1 MSDRRKVL
9 IVDDE
14 IDLCLLLKS
23 YFLRKDYEV
32 FLSHTLEE
40 GLNELRSL
48 KPDILFLDN
57 NLPDAEGWLTAPA
70 IAKEFPAMYLV
81 LISAFHPPLP
91 QMPDKAQYQMIEKP
105 ISIADLDRNLADINL
120 QSTK

>member
-32 FLSHTLEE
+32 FLSHTLED
-40 GLNELRSL
+40 GLAQL
-48 KPDILFLDN
+48 KLLTPDILFLDN
-57 NLPDAEGWLTAPA
+57 NLPDAEGWLSAGE
-70 IAKEFPAMYLV
+70 IAKEYPKMYMV

-91 QMPDKAQYQMIEKP
+91 EMPGNTQYQMIEKP
-105 ISIADLDRNLADINL
+105 ISINDLDKNLADINL

>member
-23 YFLRKDYEV
+23 YFLRKDYDV
-32 FLSHTLEE
+32 YLSHTLED
-40 GLNELRSL
+40 GLVQIKSL
-48 KPDILFLDN
+48 LPDILFLDN
-57 NLPDAEGWLTAPA
+57 NLPDAEGWIAAPN
-70 IAKEFPAMYLV
+70 IAKEHPKMYIV
-81 LISAFHPPLP
+81 LISAFHPPMP
-91 QMPDKAQYQMIEKP
+91 QMPKKAQYQMIEKP
-105 ISIADLDRNLADINL
+105 ISINDLDRNLADINL